1 MTYDHFLG
9 RNTYISKRPKRQ
21 WRAFPLAFL
30 SSALVVVLLALVE
43 RIGMNKTRSWDCAHF
58 KRARLLSSVYC
69 HFVFMAPI
77 LPSRCR
83 RYQFRAEELKNFL
96 DLVKSF
102 LPISAQN
109 WQAFADVHLENYR
122 REAQFQEIA
131 GRTGPMGDPNCP
143 NYVIRAKQIIRQLVQ
158 MIDASTCP
166 MALILRL
173 QVQVSLPMY

>member
-1 MTYDHFLG
+1 
-9 RNTYISKRPKRQ
+9 
-21 WRAFPLAFL
+21 
-30 SSALVVVLLALVE
+30 
-43 RIGMNKTRSWDCAHF
+43 MNKTAQTIDFSNPRSWDCAHF
-58 KRARLLSSVYC
+58 KKARLLSSVYC

-77 LPSRCR
+77 LPSRR
-83 RYQFRAEELKNFL
+83 HGYQLRAEELKNFL

-109 WQAFADVHLENYR
+109 WQAVADVHLENYR

-131 GRTGPMGDPNCP
+131 GRTGPTGDPNCP
-143 NYVIRAKQIIRQLVQ
+143 NYIIRAKQNIRQLVQ

-173 QVQVSLPMY
+173 QVQVSLPMC

>member
-1 MTYDHFLG
+1 M
-9 RNTYISKRPKRQ
+9 
-21 WRAFPLAFL
+21 
-30 SSALVVVLLALVE
+30 VLLALVE
-43 RIGMNKTRSWDCAHF
+43 RIGMNKTAQTMDFSNPRSWDCAHF
-58 KRARLLSSVYC
+58 KKARLLSSVYC

-77 LPSRCR
+77 LPSRR
-83 RYQFRAEELKNFL
+83 HGYQLRAEELKNFL

-109 WQAFADVHLENYR
+109 WQAVADVHLENYR
-122 REAQFQEIA
+122 REARFQEIA
-131 GRTGPMGDPNCP
+131 GRTGPTGDPNCP

-173 QVQVSLPMY
+173 QVQVSLPMC